1 MNRPT
6 TLQESHAA
14 WEADRPITA
23 ATPAARVQDRRTFYA
38 GAQEA
43 LLLVQ
48 QGRTVDAL
56 LGEVRQFA
64 ATIGR
69 AEERADG

>member
-1 MNRPT
+1 MVV
-6 TLQESHAA
+6 AA
-14 WEADRPITA
+14 VLVAVSYDVGAYLTIARQGYSYSAADPYPVVAWFPGYGLTICA
-23 ATPAARVQDRRTFYA
+23 
-38 GAQEA
+38 
-43 LLLVQ
+43 
-48 QGRTVDAL
+48 VDAL